1 MAARKKITQDAMQDS
16 FKGLFAGMTPKDQ
29 KTPEVPTIPANKPI
43 KVRMTDKVPEDIPAN
58 KPIKFKK
65 IDKAPE
71 EPTKKKEPEKP
82 AAEDKK
88 PKGKGLT
95 IWISE
100 DEIERLQLYSK
111 ITGQKKGDVI
121 SAALDAFIK
130 KHPATDE
137 QKKAYQADQKKKQNL
152 AKDI

>member
-29 KTPEVPTIPANKPI
+29 KA
-43 KVRMTDKVPEDIPAN
+43 PEDIPAN
-58 KPIKFKK
+58 KPIKFRKT
-65 IDKAPE
+65 DKASE

-88 PKGKGLT
+88 PKGRGLT

-100 DEIERLQLYSK
+100 NEIERLQLYSK

-137 QKKAYQADQKKKQNL
+137 QKKAYQADQKKKQDL